1 MASYANVVAPAGADA
16 TLQGIFGAAFEGLG
30 TVNAI
35 ELIWKTNCIISMVSY
50 FKKILG
56 VAIGNLL
63 GGFLYERY
71 GGAMLFRSFGIYV
84 FVYGIIYCLIHV
96 VIDRVD
102 SSKSNGQGTEDH
114 NSTQ

>member
-1 MASYANVVAPAGADA
+1 
-16 TLQGIFGAAFEGLG
+16 
-30 TVNAI
+30 
-35 ELIWKTNCIISMVSY
+35 MVSY

-102 SSKSNGQGTEDH
+102 KIEKSSKSNGQGTEDH